1 MEHSSMRSGRIG
13 GMELR
18 NRFVYPA
25 MVANYCDAD
34 GQVTERFIAYHRER
48 AAGGVGLIIVEAS
61 MIMPEGRSFPHQ
73 MALYDDCFLPGLRK
87 LTEAVHSAG
96 ACIAVQLYHP
106 GRQTSA
112 ALCGQ
117 IPVAP
122 SDTEYA
128 GNRARAL
135 QQEEMA
141 RIIRAFGEAALRAR
155 RAGFDAVELHA
166 GNGYLLQQF
175 HSRFTNHRT
184 DEYGGSLGRRARFS
198 VEVIR
203 EVRRLA
209 GNIPL
214 IVRLGVAEPVEKG
227 LSPYEGVHIARIL
240 AAEGIDA
247 LHVTAGMR
255 EGGEL
260 VTPPACLPHGTHL
273 AYARMIREAVDGR
286 IPVIGIGR
294 VNSLACADDALDT
307 GMADFV
313 TMGRALIAEPHL
325 IEKTLSGR
333 MIDIAP
339 CLACNEGCIGRLS
352 RGEEIACVIN
362 PRMGREYEG
371 RLTPAEKKERIVVVG
386 AGPAGC
392 EAACAAAERGHEV
405 ILFEKERM
413 AGGRVRIAAL
423 PPFKKQL
430 SAYAEYLEGKVHR
443 SSVHC
448 LFGEEADAEK
458 IAALKPDRIIL
469 AVGAAAL
476 VPSLPGL
483 ETHGFL
489 LAEDVLS
496 GDRKALPE
504 QVTVLGGGMV
514 GAETAEKLAEEGRS
528 VTIVEMRDTVA
539 QDVEPRSRKLLL
551 RRLEQLGVVMKTNA
565 RVLSVEPES
574 LLLDECGERVS
585 FPLKGALVLAMG
597 YRAEHRLTA
606 GLEALGFVVEEV
618 GDAREAADIMTAV
631 RQGFDAG
638 RR

>member
-1 MEHSSMRSGRIG
+1 MNIPHLVQDVE
-13 GMELR
+13 
-18 NRFVYPA
+18 
-25 MVANYCDAD
+25 
-34 GQVTERFIAYHRER
+34 
-48 AAGGVGLIIVEAS
+48 GLQAKS
-61 MIMPEGRSFPHQ
+61 HFPFQ
-73 MALYDDCFLPGLRK
+73 YLLLYMSRPDVFLGIETAVLVS
-87 LTEAVHSAG
+87 AVHIDIQVLPHFHVPRKRYS
-96 ACIAVQLYHP
+96 YHKPAIHIEEIHGGEELALGTRVP
-106 GRQTSA
+106 GIQVNPELGKKVIFIEEKFEPFGHA
-112 ALCGQ
+112 Q
-117 IPVAP
+117 IP
-122 SDTEYA
+122 D
-128 GNRARAL
+128 G
-135 QQEEMA
+135 
-141 RIIRAFGEAALRAR
+141 
-155 RAGFDAVELHA
+155 
-166 GNGYLLQQF
+166 
-175 HSRFTNHRT
+175 
-184 DEYGGSLGRRARFS
+184 
-198 VEVIR
+198 
-203 EVRRLA
+203 
-209 GNIPL
+209 
-214 IVRLGVAEPVEKG
+214 
-227 LSPYEGVHIARIL
+227 IARGTQPV
-240 AAEGIDA
+240 AQ
-247 LHVTAGMR
+247 
-255 EGGEL
+255 GGEPHI
-260 VTPPACLPHGTHL
+260 VGISYVRKRRDPAVG
-273 AYARMIREAVDGR
+273 
-286 IPVIGIGR
+286 
-294 VNSLACADDALDT
+294 
-307 GMADFV
+307 
-313 TMGRALIAEPHL
+313 
-325 IEKTLSGR
+325 
-333 MIDIAP
+333 
-339 CLACNEGCIGRLS
+339 LS